1 MTIYSLV
8 QWLPLSWWWAQH
20 QSKKKALT
28 VSLLYPDFPFL
39 VCPNF
44 FLGCLAKTW
53 ELRQIFPRQA
63 AFHFFSF
70 SSSLAR
76 SDIILRL
83 PPEVTSMLSQPNTS
97 TASNALTP
105 GPLITSK
112 PSSEMSLRSLKMHLH
127 LVALMPLSTN
137 WTLSVFSTT
146 SPPSWFT
153 HATLRQ
159 VSSIPPLD
167 LAVAPGDFL
176 TMCSTLHSQW
186 LSVQPGDG
194 IFFLPISLALRFV
207 PSPGQL
213 QSSSRQHPFAV
224 VRVSCTRSNKQY
236 KLDLKNDR
244 CRTWQMQ
251 VWRWFMTMKVALTC
265 LRVLKSR
272 PILLVELCCSEG
284 LNYEWPPP

>member
-1 MTIYSLV
+1 MLFVCGSAVHDLSVVFLLSTHDNLLSGTMTATIVMMSAASV
-8 QWLPLSWWWAQH
+8 Q
-20 QSKKKALT
+20 KKALT

-146 SPPSWFT
+146 SPPS
-153 HATLRQ
+153 
-159 VSSIPPLD
+159 
-167 LAVAPGDFL
+167 
-176 TMCSTLHSQW
+176 
-186 LSVQPGDG
+186 
-194 IFFLPISLALRFV
+194 
-207 PSPGQL
+207 
-213 QSSSRQHPFAV
+213 
-224 VRVSCTRSNKQY
+224 
-236 KLDLKNDR
+236 
-244 CRTWQMQ
+244 
-251 VWRWFMTMKVALTC
+251 
-265 LRVLKSR
+265 
-272 PILLVELCCSEG
+272 
-284 LNYEWPPP
+284 